1 VSEGGGPARGPQP
14 DQRHGERTPVDLVL
28 SRLQRVRRSG
38 RGWTAC
44 CPAHN
49 DKTPSLSI
57 AEGDDGRLLL
67 HCFGGC
73 EAATIVAAIGL
84 ELADLFAEDEDRDRS
99 FYPGL
104 RPDIRARGIIDLGR
118 QIDRLQP
125 VTVISAATL
134 EHMELPE
141 PRYAVP
147 GILVSGLAMLAAK
160 PKIGKS
166 WMALDWAIAVA
177 SGGTALGVIDIPEAG
192 DALYMALED
201 SRKRIQTRIWR
212 LMGDG
217 FPPRLGFAWQ
227 WPKMDDGGIAKLE
240 GWLQAHREARLVV
253 IDVWK
258 RVRQTRKRGADPY
271 GEDYEHM
278 VELKTLADRY
288 NVTVLVI
295 HHTRKA
301 EAADVLDE
309 VSGTGGIAGAL
320 DSVLVL
326 HRSRSSADA
335 ELWITGRDIEEGH
348 KALRFDKGIWTL
360 LGESSEVSRSSQRQ
374 AILATVNAVNGGL
387 TPAETADA
395 LGKPRGAIK
404 SLMWK
409 MLLAGELERGSN
421 TKYIAALTVSSV
433 SSVTGV
439 DPLTMASEDNGQRG
453 QRVNTS
459 SNNPLS
465 ELRCPECG
473 LTGWMRRSAGG
484 YLCKP
489 CGTLSPVDVLSS

>member
-1 VSEGGGPARGPQP
+1 MPPT
-14 DQRHGERTPVDLVL
+14 QRNSTIVRPID
-28 SRLQRVRRSG
+28 RLLEHLDGVRRSG
-38 RGWTAC
+38 RGWTAR

-57 AEGDDGRLLL
+57 AEGDDGRVLLN
-67 HCFGGC
+67 CFAGC
-73 EAATIVAAIGL
+73 ETSSVIAALGL
-84 ELADLFAEDEDRDRS
+84 ELADLFAEDGNDRS
-99 FYPGL
+99 FYAAL
-104 RPDIRARGIIDLGR
+104 KPDAQKSGIIALGR
-118 QIDRLQP
+118 EIDRLQP
-125 VTVISAATL
+125 VAVISAATL

-177 SGGTALGVIDIPEAG
+177 SGGKALGAIDVLEAG
-192 DALYMALED
+192 DVLYLALED

-240 GWLQAHREARLVV
+240 GWLQAHRDARLVV

-326 HRSRSSADA
+326 HRSRTAADA

-360 LGESSEVSRSSQRQ
+360 LGESSDVGRSQERQ
-374 AILATVNAVNGGL
+374 NILAAVTAVTGGL

-395 LGKPRGAIK
+395 LGKPRGAVRQ
-404 SLMWK
+404 LMWK
-409 MLLAGELERGSN
+409 MLLAGDLERGSN
-421 TKYIAALTVSSV
+421 TKYVPGVTGNSVSAVSGGDAVTAVTSSV
-433 SSVTGV
+433 PGDCHPVT
-439 DPLTMASEDNGQRG
+439 AS
-453 QRVNTS
+453 TK
-459 SNNPLS
+459 NPLS

-473 LTGWMRRSAGG
+473 LTGWMRRTAGG

-489 CGTLSPVDVLSS
+489 CGTLSPVDVVSS